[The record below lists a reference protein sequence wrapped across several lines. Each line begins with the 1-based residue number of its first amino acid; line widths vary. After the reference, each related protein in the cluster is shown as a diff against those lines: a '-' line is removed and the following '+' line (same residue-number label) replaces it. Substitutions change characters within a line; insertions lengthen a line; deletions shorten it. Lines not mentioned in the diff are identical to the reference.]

1 VMEGESAYIRLV
13 KPEIKAKVTQVK
25 ITGTYKGT
33 IHNLTNGIVTV
44 DDKGRVLYT
53 SYLYLN
59 QKINQDVFTYEL
71 TGPGGYR
78 DSGVVTV
85 DVSPLSRE
93 YLEELHRI
101 EIADEC
107 KDGTHNCQQ
116 LCVDGTPIPG
126 YICGC
131 KPGYTLVRNRFCD
144 DINECNL
151 PNHGCLY
158 GCTNLPGTYSCDC
171 KPGYGL
177 NAANICELL
186 PCPLTPWVKTAS
198 DDDDSTTT
206 LYEELPLFIKSIVTL
221 QSNYNTSQIPGWD
234 CPLCLSTK
242 ESTRT
247 INHTAWNGSPQC
259 AADRSALRDLQTCH
273 YPCTNELVFDP
284 LDAVTYVMD
293 ELTYAEWMEK
303 AMNPI
308 LGNTALFFER
318 EAVTDGDAYDLPYFY
333 VVVANCDNTKL
344 SQTAAALTGVISD
357 ILPQFASKNKI
368 TVEIVDSATKYCAI
382 KVSFDPL
389 VESLSDCADSLYSET
404 NSPPVQV

>member
-1 VMEGESAYIRLV
+1 MSAKMVPITVNSCASMELRSLVISAVANLAIPLS
-13 KPEIKAKVTQVK
+13 EIDSAT
-25 ITGTYKGT
+25 T
-33 IHNLTNGIVTV
+33 LTNVICLTTV
-44 DDKGRVLYT
+44 VCMVALT
-53 SYLYLN
+53 CL
-59 QKINQDVFTYEL
+59 EL
-71 TGPGGYR
+71 IL
-78 DSGVVTV
+78 V
-85 DVSPLSRE
+85 
-93 YLEELHRI
+93 
-101 EIADEC
+101 IA
-107 KDGTHNCQQ
+107 
-116 LCVDGTPIPG
+116 
-126 YICGC
+126 
-131 KPGYTLVRNRFCD
+131 
-144 DINECNL
+144 NL
-151 PNHGCLY
+151 A
-158 GCTNLPGTYSCDC
+158 
-171 KPGYGL
+171 GL

-333 VVVANCDNTKL
+333 VVVANCDATKL